1 MPPDPFRRRRY
12 AAVGIDT
19 QRIGP
24 GGSNVENGE
33 GGSAHEPLTHLR
45 GAGVDVDLHRIAR
58 VILAV
63 VLLALAVTAGILFSA
78 GAQKN
83 AQITRLRQHGVPV
96 EITVS
101 GCLGLLGGSGSNAA
115 GYACAGSFTL
125 AGHVYRESIP
135 GDTHYRPGAT
145 VRGVTDPDDPGLLAT
160 AGMVSAEHPSGNV
173 FILPAVLAA
182 LFALGVGFVLLRW
195 RRATRASTNGSRA

>member
-1 MPPDPFRRRRY
+1 M
-12 AAVGIDT
+12 
-19 QRIGP
+19 
-24 GGSNVENGE
+24 ENGD

-45 GAGVDVDLHRIAR
+45 GAGVDVDLHRIGR

-115 GYACAGSFTL
+115 GYACNGSFNL
-125 AGHVYRESIP
+125 AGHVYREAIP

-173 FILPAVLAA
+173 FILPAILAA
-182 LFALGVGFVLLRW
+182 VFALGVGYVVLRW
-195 RRATRASTNGSRA
+195 RRATRAPTNGSKTSA